1 MDILLQ
7 EITFWHWLVIGG
19 VFLILEL
26 TTCSGFLLWIGIASF
41 FVGVL
46 VFFIP
51 DMIWPWQL
59 LWFAFLSLVSCLCWW
74 RYLRNFNERNDQP
87 SLNLRS
93 EQYIGRVLTLVSAI
107 ENGRG
112 RVKVGDT
119 LWRVVGEDMP
129 EGTKVIVV
137 KVDGVLLYV
146 EKKEE

>member
-1 MDILLQ
+1 MDILFQ
-7 EITFWHWLVIGG
+7 EITFWHWLILGG
-19 VFLILEL
+19 VFLIIEL

-41 FVGVL
+41 LVAIL

-74 RYLRNFNERNDQP
+74 RYLRNFNEKNDQP
-87 SLNLRS
+87 ALNQRS
-93 EQYIGRVLTLVSAI
+93 EQYIGRVLTLESAI

-129 EGTKVIVV
+129 EGTRVKVV
-137 KVDGVLLYV
+137 KVEGVLLHV
-146 EKKEE
+146 EKYET

>member
-1 MDILLQ
+1 MDILFQ
-7 EITFWHWLVIGG
+7 EITFWHWLILGG
-19 VFLILEL
+19 VFLIVEL

-41 FVGVL
+41 LVAIL

-74 RYLRNFNERNDQP
+74 RYLRNFNEKNDQP
-87 SLNLRS
+87 ALNQRS
-93 EQYIGRVLTLVSAI
+93 EQYIGRVLTLESAI

-129 EGTKVIVV
+129 EGTKVQVV
-137 KVDGVLLYV
+137 RVEGVLLHV
-146 EKKEE
+146 EKYEA

>member
-1 MDILLQ
+1 MDILFQ
-7 EITFWHWLVIGG
+7 EITFWHWLILGG
-19 VFLILEL
+19 VFLIIEL

-41 FVGVL
+41 LVAIL

-74 RYLRNFNERNDQP
+74 RYLRNFNEKNDQP
-87 SLNLRS
+87 ALNQRS
-93 EQYIGRVLTLVSAI
+93 EQYIGRVLTLESAI

-129 EGTKVIVV
+129 EGTRV
-137 KVDGVLLYV
+137 KVVRVEGVLLHV
-146 EKKEE
+146 EKYET